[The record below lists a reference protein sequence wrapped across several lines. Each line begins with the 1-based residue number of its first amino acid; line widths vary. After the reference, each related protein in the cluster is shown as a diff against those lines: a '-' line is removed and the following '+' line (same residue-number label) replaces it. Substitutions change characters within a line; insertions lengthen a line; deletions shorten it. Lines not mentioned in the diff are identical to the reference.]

1 MVMSGMDLHDSIIYK
16 FFLIFYFYLDP
27 HNLELRRILMKSK
40 VVLTTLAALVVGMGS
55 AYAADNPSMDA
66 KAAGDAFL
74 ATNKTK
80 QGVITTTSGLE
91 YKVIRQG
98 TGTDKPSSND
108 VVQINY
114 TGKLLDGKEFD
125 SSKGTPVSFPVNGVI
140 PGFSEALKLMKK
152 GDVFEVYIPSNL
164 AYGENG
170 VPNTPI
176 GPNQTLI
183 FTIELL
189 DIKKS

>member
-1 MVMSGMDLHDSIIYK
+1 
-16 FFLIFYFYLDP
+16 
-27 HNLELRRILMKSK
+27 MKSK
-40 VVLTTLAALVVGMGS
+40 VILTTLAALTIGFAS
-55 AYAADNPSMDA
+55 AVSYAADTDG
-66 KAAGDAFL
+66 KTAGDAFL

-80 QGVITTTSGLE
+80 PGVVTTTSGLE

-98 TGTDKPSSND
+98 TGTDKPSSSD
-108 VVQINY
+108 VVKVNY

-140 PGFSEALKLMKK
+140 PGFSEALKLMKT
-152 GDVFEVYIPSNL
+152 GDVYEVYIPSNL
-164 AYGENG
+164 AYGESG

-176 GPNQTLI
+176 GPNQTLV

-189 DIKKS
+189 EIKKS